1 MYVSWTSIEAGREF
15 QTRVGIHIDARHH
28 LIPFELLIIVALI
41 LPTSELRASPEEQ
54 IYTCTFRKRILSPF
68 TRRIDM
74 FVIIR
79 E

>member
-41 LPTSELRASPEEQ
+41 LPTSELRASPAEQ
-54 IYTCTFRKRILSPF
+54 IHFAKEFSLLILAES
-68 TRRIDM
+68 ICLLL
-74 FVIIR
+74 
-79 E
+79 